1 MSLSNEIKTL
11 VQKAITDLYTIDVD
25 ETNIAINQTK
35 AEFEGDYTVVLFAL
49 LKTLKKTPDTLG
61 NELGKFLIENHVE
74 IFQSYNIIKGFLNL
88 VINDKY
94 WIDFI
99 TKNYNVADF
108 GKQHINHKKIMV
120 EYSSPNTN
128 KPLHLG
134 HLRNIFLGWS
144 AAEILKLTGNNVI
157 KSCIVNDRGIHI
169 CKSMIAWKM
178 FADGATPET
187 TNTKG
192 DHFVGDYYVRFN
204 DVYKSQTQK
213 ILIEIANNNYSV
225 FSDSEKFQVDNLL
238 ESINHLEKR
247 MKNSFQEID
256 FFEIESLGT
265 RIQITIELATDGN
278 IKWKNVSKIYDT
290 DEFAYLNPKE
300 REGKQK
306 WLHNKLKPIII
317 IEEKLDDENEKL
329 NDLAGSKTSIM
340 KAAQQMLVDWEAGK
354 PDVIELWNTMN
365 SWVYKG
371 FDETYKRIGTD
382 FDKIYYESQTYILG
396 KNLIEVGLEKNVFY
410 KEDDGSVWID
420 LTHDGLDKKIVRRK
434 DGTAVYIT
442 QDIGLAVN
450 KYDEYKINENIYV
463 VGDEQNYHFKVLKL
477 ICEKLGL
484 PSSKGMYHLNYGMV
498 ELPSGKMKSREG
510 TVVDADDIV
519 DEMIN
524 IAKQKTEE
532 LGKVKDFA
540 EDELQELYETIGLGA
555 LKFFLLRV
563 DPKRRMVFN
572 PEESIDFHGFTGPF
586 VQYTYARIKSV
597 LRKIMA
603 DSSLLIEEKLKSH
616 ESASM
621 NDEPLL
627 PLEKNIITQL
637 ELFPSVIEEAATLFD
652 PSKIALYVFN
662 LSKTFNSFYTE
673 HSIANAES
681 KEKKQLRLMLALYTS
696 NVIKTG
702 MHLMGIKV
710 PERM

>member
-1 MSLSNEIKTL
+1 
-11 VQKAITDLYTIDVD
+11 
-25 ETNIAINQTK
+25 
-35 AEFEGDYTVVLFAL
+35 
-49 LKTLKKTPDTLG
+49 
-61 NELGKFLIENHVE
+61 
-74 IFQSYNIIKGFLNL
+74 
-88 VINDKY
+88 
-94 WIDFI
+94 
-99 TKNYNVADF
+99 
-108 GKQHINHKKIMV
+108 MV

-144 AAEILKLTGNNVI
+144 VAEILKATGNDVI

-178 FADGATPET
+178 FANGATPES
-187 TNTKG
+187 TNAKG
-192 DHFVGDYYVRFN
+192 DHFVGDYYVKFN
-204 DVYKSQTQK
+204 DEYKKQ
-213 ILIEIANNNYSV
+213 IE
-225 FSDSEKFQVDNLL
+225 
-238 ESINHLEKR
+238 
-247 MKNSFQEID
+247 
-256 FFEIESLGT
+256 
-265 RIQITIELATDGN
+265 
-278 IKWKNVSKIYDT
+278 
-290 DEFAYLNPKE
+290 
-300 REGKQK
+300 
-306 WLHNKLKPIII
+306 KLKA
-317 IEEKLDDENEKL
+317 EGLTQNEAEKE
-329 NDLAGSKTSIM
+329 APIM

-371 FDETYKRIGTD
+371 FDETYKTIGTD
-382 FDKIYYESQTYILG
+382 FEKIYYESQTYILG
-396 KNLIEVGLEKNVFY
+396 KNLVEAGLEKNIFY

-420 LTHDGLDKKIVRRK
+420 LTADGLDKKIVRRK

-442 QDIGLAVN
+442 QDIGLAVD
-450 KYDEYKINENIYV
+450 KYEEYKIDENIYV

-477 ICEKLGL
+477 ICEKMGL
-484 PSSKGMYHLNYGMV
+484 PSAKGMHHLSYGMV

-532 LGKVKDFA
+532 LGKVKDFD
-540 EDELQELYETIGLGA
+540 EDDLAALYDTIGLGA

-563 DPKRRMVFN
+563 DPKKRMVFN

-597 LRKIMA
+597 LRKMSTVNGQQSTA
-603 DSSLLIEEKLKSH
+603 NSQVLF
-616 ESASM
+616 
-621 NDEPLL
+621 

-637 ELFPSVIEEAATLFD
+637 EQFPTIIEEAATFFD
-652 PSKIALYVFN
+652 PSKIAVYIFN
-662 LSKTFNSFYTE
+662 LAKTFNSFYTE

-681 KEKKQLRLMLALYTS
+681 EEKKYLRYMLSMFTANTIQMTMKL
-696 NVIKTG
+696 
-702 MHLMGIKV
+702 LGIKV